1 MNDHIPDATKMMTVQ
16 QWIESTHRE
25 GDQSLIGVSPDALA
39 RLLAELDAVQKVA
52 NIAGA
57 MVEVMGKEHDELR
70 KDKAR
75 LDWMLSKVDVYSRE
89 SGWNLITK
97 IRFHPAYDTLIS
109 IRNRKD
115 IDEEMKLDQ

>member
-1 MNDHIPDATKMMTVQ
+1 MNDHLPDATKMMTVQ

-39 RLLAELDAVQKVA
+39 RLLSERDAVQQVA

-75 LDWMLSKVDVYSRE
+75 LDWILSHWCYVELGGNTTR
-89 SGWNLITK
+89 
-97 IRFHPAYDTLIS
+97 A
-109 IRNRKD
+109 D
-115 IDEEMKLDQ
+115 IDERMKLDQQTKRNQHE